1 LAAPIT
7 ATEAAMAKVY
17 SDKSNARRAAR
28 KALLAAGCT
37 MPDPS
42 DYTITE
48 AEGGFS
54 FALAPA
60 WAPQHAAAE
69 QTDPVLAEVA
79 AGTEILDAPEDD
91 DTALGAL
98 IATGAGET
106 VGQACAA
113 AIAAI
118 GELDVA
124 AIVQGAGTAATEPP
138 AKAKAKGKDARSIED
153 ARAAALAGGPL
164 PTLKITSAANASYQ
178 KRAGALRDLAEAG
191 DIEALRQHAVTG
203 SNTYARMLRRYQ
215 EALVAYLDARKEVA

>member
-91 DTALGAL
+91 DTAPGAL

-124 AIVQGAGTAATEPP
+124 AIVQGAGTAATEAP
-138 AKAKAKGKDARSIED
+138 AKAKGKGAAD
-153 ARAAALAGGPL
+153 AAASGEMPAPLIFSKSYNAAYQPRMDALKALADAGDIDGLMAFSIGGVN
-164 PTLKITSAANASYQ
+164 TSSRQ
-178 KRAGALRDLAEAG
+178 LSRWRDLA
-191 DIEALRQHAVTG
+191 
-203 SNTYARMLRRYQ
+203 
-215 EALVAYLDARKEVA
+215 VAALDARKEVA